1 MPKPNSKISKWFRVA
16 VEGATTDDRE
26 IQRNWIEEIAEQ
38 YDPNTYGARVNC
50 EHIKSV
56 MPDSMF
62 GAYGDVLAVKAK
74 EVEIAGKT
82 KLALFAKIKPTRE
95 LIELNKRS
103 QKIYTSMEVEPNF
116 ADTGM
121 AYLTGLGVTDNPA
134 SLGVEAL
141 AFSAKNGALNSRKTS
156 ETALFSAAEPVEIE
170 FEEEP
175 VSAIGDLKAK
185 FAALFTRVEKI
196 QKDETGKEL
205 AGMTDQIV
213 ELFSQQMDRQEKY
226 REHAEELEK
235 HVAALQTQVDQ
246 LQTVFSETEQE
257 PNRPPVTGGDG
268 QIQAD
273 Y

>member
-1 MPKPNSKISKWFRVA
+1 MPKPNSKVSKWFRVA
-16 VEGATTDDRE
+16 VEGATTDGRE
-26 IQRNWIEEIAEQ
+26 IQRNWIEEMAEQ

-56 MPDSMF
+56 MPDSKF
-62 GAYGDVLAVKAK
+62 GAYGDVLAVKA
-74 EVEIAGKT
+74 EEAEIAGKT
-82 KLALFAKIKPTRE
+82 KLALFVKIKPTQE

-116 ADTGM
+116 ADTGK
-121 AYLTGLGVTDNPA
+121 AYLTALGVTDNPA

-141 AFSAKNGALNSRKTS
+141 EFSAKNGALNSRKTS
-156 ETALFSAAEPVEIE
+156 ATALFSAAEPTEIE

-175 VSAIGDLKAK
+175 SSAISDLKAK

-196 QKDETGKEL
+196 QKDDSGK
-205 AGMTDQIV
+205 AFTAMTEQII
-213 ELFSQQMDRQEKY
+213 EMFGHQLDSQEKN
-226 REHAEELEK
+226 EK
-235 HVAALQTQVDQ
+235 QIEKLNRQVSALQEQSDE
-246 LQTVFSETEQE
+246 LKAAFSSTETEPE
-257 PNRPPVTGGDG
+257 RPQVTGGDG

>member
-16 VEGATTDDRE
+16 VEGATTDGRE
-26 IQRNWIEEIAEQ
+26 IQRNWIEEMAEQ
-38 YDPNTYGARVNC
+38 YDPNIYGARVNC

-56 MPDSMF
+56 MPDSVF

-74 EVEIAGKT
+74 EIEIAGKT
-82 KLALFAKIKPTRE
+82 KLALYAKIKPTQE

-103 QKIYTSMEVEPNF
+103 QKIYTSLEVEPDF

-121 AYLTGLGVTDNPA
+121 AYLKGLAVTDNPA
-134 SLGVEAL
+134 SLGTEAL
-141 AFSAKNGALNSRKTS
+141 AFSAKDGTLNSRKTS
-156 ETALFSAAEPVEIE
+156 ETALFSAAEPAEME

-175 VSAIGDLKAK
+175 VSAISDLKAK

-196 QKDETGKEL
+196 QKDDSGK
-205 AGMTDQIV
+205 AFTAMTEQII
-213 ELFSQQMDRQEKY
+213 EMFGHQLDSQERNQKQIEK
-226 REHAEELEK
+226 LNNQ
-235 HVAALQTQVDQ
+235 VAALQE
-246 LQTVFSETEQE
+246 QTDELLAAFSAAELE
-257 PNRPPVTGGDG
+257 PDRPAVTGGDG